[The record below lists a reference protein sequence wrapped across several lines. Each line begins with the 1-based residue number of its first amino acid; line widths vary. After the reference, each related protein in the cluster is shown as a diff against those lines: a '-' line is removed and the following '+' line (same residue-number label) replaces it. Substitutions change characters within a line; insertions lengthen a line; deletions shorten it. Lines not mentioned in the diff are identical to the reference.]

1 MSATSF
7 ELEVHRQQQNYGYY
21 GDQLQGNSLG
31 NQCCGGLLGQQ
42 YLQPYINYYY
52 CSGPRDLH
60 NFEIAI
66 EQLSTDAEP
75 LLNYGA
81 KLRLLM
87 ADPIKGHDLRE
98 AISQLKTALKEAIKN
113 AI

>member
-7 ELEVHRQQQNYGYY
+7 ELEAHRQQGYGRICTT
-21 GDQLQGNSLG
+21 SR
-31 NQCCGGLLGQQ
+31 
-42 YLQPYINYYY
+42 
-52 CSGPRDLH
+52 SRSSS
-60 NFEIAI
+60 F
-66 EQLSTDAEP
+66 STDAEP

-87 ADPIKGHDLRE
+87 ADPMKGHDLRE